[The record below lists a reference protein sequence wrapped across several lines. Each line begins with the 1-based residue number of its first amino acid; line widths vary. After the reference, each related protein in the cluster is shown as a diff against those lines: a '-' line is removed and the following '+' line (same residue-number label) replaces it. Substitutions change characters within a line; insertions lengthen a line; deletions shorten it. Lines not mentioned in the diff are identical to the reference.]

1 MMRSDLIVLATVCVF
16 GVLGPAFGSV
26 MFGIWV
32 AVATLDPKTATA
44 GLLLLVPPF
53 TIFPYWFGAPPAL
66 ATGLAHALV
75 SPLVRSRPPRLAL
88 AALTGAVTTL
98 LWLPNVIPDTGRA
111 SELALTLS
119 ALGAVSA
126 IICALLTDRLR
137 ARCTKAAPP
146 GESQKMTL

>member
-1 MMRSDLIVLATVCVF
+1 M
-16 GVLGPAFGSV
+16 LGPAFGSV

-32 AVATLDPKTATA
+32 AVATLDLKTAAA

-53 TIFPYWFGAPPAL
+53 AIFPYWFGAPPAL

-75 SPLVRSRPPRLAL
+75 SPLVRSRPLRLAL

-119 ALGAVSA
+119 ALGAISA

-137 ARCTKAAPP
+137 THFTTAAPP
-146 GESQKMTL
+146 GESQKMTP

>member
-1 MMRSDLIVLATVCVF
+1 MMRSGLIVLATVCVF